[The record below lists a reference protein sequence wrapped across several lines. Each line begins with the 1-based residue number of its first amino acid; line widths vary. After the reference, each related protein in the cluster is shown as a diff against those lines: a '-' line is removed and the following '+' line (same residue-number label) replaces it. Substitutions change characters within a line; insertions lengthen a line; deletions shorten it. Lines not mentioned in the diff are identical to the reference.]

1 MTENLDYF
9 NSFRQGHLC
18 GRCLRNVDSRG
29 HDELSMMLDQEEEED
44 ASVANS
50 AVSETHRSMV
60 MLQIQ
65 VYSDRVHALLHRK
78 AAYGEMGV
86 VFCAVVL

>member
-1 MTENLDYF
+1 
-9 NSFRQGHLC
+9 
-18 GRCLRNVDSRG
+18 
-29 HDELSMMLDQEEEED
+29 MMLDQEEEED